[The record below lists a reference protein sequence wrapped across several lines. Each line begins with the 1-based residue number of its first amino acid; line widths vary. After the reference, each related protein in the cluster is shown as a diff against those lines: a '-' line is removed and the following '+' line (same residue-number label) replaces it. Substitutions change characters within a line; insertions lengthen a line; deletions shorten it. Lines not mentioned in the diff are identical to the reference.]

1 MSDFEHLSDL
11 VALARRVA
19 AEEIMPRF
27 QQVASARKHDG
38 SLFTEADMASQ
49 AALQRELP
57 KIVNCPVLGE
67 EMSIAQQKALW
78 ENHADGLWI
87 VDPIDGTTNFVHGLP
102 HFSVSIALFRQGRPV
117 LGVVYVPALDE
128 CFSAAAGYG
137 AWMNGRSL
145 PLRIEIPKSLCEA
158 VAAVEPKYLGGRL
171 PARVVS
177 VAPFSSLRNYG
188 SSTID
193 WCWLAAGRTDLMLH
207 GSQKLWDY
215 AAGVLILL
223 ESGGQIASIHQDN
236 YWQDHIWQRSVVA
249 ARSPEL
255 FKPWLEWVRNNR

>member
-1 MSDFEHLSDL
+1 MSDFERLADL
-11 VALARRVA
+11 TALARRVA
-19 AEEIMPRF
+19 REEIMPRF
-27 QQVASARKHDG
+27 QRVVSSRKDDG
-38 SLFTEADMASQ
+38 SLFTEADLASQ
-49 AALQRELP
+49 ALLERELP
-57 KIVNCPVLGE
+57 KLVNCPVLGE
-67 EMSIAQQKALW
+67 EMTVAEQKALW
-78 ENHADGLWI
+78 EAHADGIWI

-102 HFSVSIALFRQGRPV
+102 HFSVSIALFRLGRPTI
-117 LGVVYVPALDE
+117 GVVYIPALDE
-128 CFSAAAGYG
+128 CYSAAAGYG
-137 AWMNGRSL
+137 AWMNGQPL
-145 PLRIEIPKSLCEA
+145 PLRLDVPQTLGEA

-223 ESGGQIASIHQDN
+223 ESGGQIASIHHDN
-236 YWQDHIWQRSVVA
+236 YWQDHVWQRSVVA
-249 ARSPEL
+249 ARSPSL
-255 FKPWLEWVRNNR
+255 FKPWLEWVKNNR